1 MSPSQQLTS
10 LKTVGLVSGRQGT
23 ETRTFAES
31 LIAELRQ
38 AEVEV
43 LLDANTANSCPE
55 GGYEQR
61 PREELVAQA
70 DMVIVMG
77 GDGLL
82 LRVARLAGPAQ
93 VPLLGVDLGSFGFLA
108 AVQPVVVLD
117 RVDQLLAGDYHV
129 QQRLMLAVE
138 VRREEQVTSRFFGL
152 NDVVISR
159 IYPRRMVRLDTHVDG
174 ERVAVYPADGLIVA
188 TPTGSTAYSLSA
200 GGPLVDPDLDCFIIN
215 PICPH
220 TLYLR
225 PLIVDDASVITV
237 RVEERYDEPVT
248 VRLSVDG
255 QEDIEVTSEDLVVIQ
270 KAPCKAQL
278 VRLDRGSFFERL
290 HTKLR
295 WGLER

>member
-1 MSPSQQLTS
+1 MSRIQKLTTI
-10 LKTVGLVSGRQGT
+10 KRVGLVSGHQRPGT
-23 ETRTFAES
+23 REFAES
-31 LIAELRQ
+31 LIAKLRE

-43 LLDANTANSCPE
+43 LLDPNTANGCPE
-55 GGYEQR
+55 DGYEQQ

-108 AVQPVVVLD
+108 AVQPAVVLD
-117 RVDQLLAGDYHV
+117 RVDQLLAGEYHI

-138 VRREEQVTSRFFGL
+138 VQRGAEVTSRLFGL
-152 NDVVISR
+152 NDAVISR
-159 IYPRRMVRLDTHVDG
+159 VYPHRMVRLDTHVDG

-188 TPTGSTAYSLSA
+188 TPTGSTAYNLSA
-200 GGPLVDPDLDCFIIN
+200 GGPLVDPDLDCLILT

-225 PLIVDDASVITV
+225 PLIVDDDSVVTV
-237 RVEERYDEPVT
+237 KVEQRYDEPVT
-248 VRLSVDG
+248 VQLSVDG
-255 QEDIEVTSEDLVVIQ
+255 QEDVEVTSEDLVVIQ
-270 KAPCKAQL
+270 KAPCRAKL
-278 VRLDRGSFFERL
+278 VRFERDSFFERL

>member
-1 MSPSQQLTS
+1 MSPSEQLTS
-10 LKTVGLVSGRQGT
+10 LKTVALVSGQQRPGT
-23 ETRTFAES
+23 REFAES
-31 LIAELRQ
+31 LIAKLRE

-43 LLDANTANSCPE
+43 LVDPNTAESCSSRC
-55 GGYEQR
+55 QQL
-61 PREELVAQA
+61 PRTELVAQA

-82 LRVARLAGPAQ
+82 LRVARLAGPTQ

-108 AVQPVVVLD
+108 AVQPAVVLD
-117 RVDQLLAGDYHV
+117 HVDQLLAGEYHI

-138 VRREEQVTSRFFGL
+138 VQRGAEVTSRLLAL
-152 NDVVISR
+152 NDAVISR
-159 IYPRRMVRLDTHVDG
+159 VYPRRMVRLDTQVDG

-188 TPTGSTAYSLSA
+188 TPTGSTAYNLSA
-200 GGPLVDPDLDCFIIN
+200 AGPLVDPDLDCLILT

-225 PLIVDDASVITV
+225 PLIVDDDSVVTV

-255 QEDIEVTSEDLVVIQ
+255 QEDVEVTSEDLVVIQ

-278 VRLDRGSFFERL
+278 VRLDEGSFFERL

>member
-1 MSPSQQLTS
+1 MTRTKQVTT
-10 LKTVGLVSGRQGT
+10 LKTVGLVSGQQRPGT
-23 ETRTFAES
+23 REFAES
-31 LIAELRQ
+31 LIAKLRE

-43 LLDANTANSCPE
+43 LLDPNTAQNCP
-55 GGYEQR
+55 GSYEEQ
-61 PREELVAQA
+61 PREQLVAQA

-108 AVQPVVVLD
+108 AAQPAVVLD
-117 RVDQLLAGDYHV
+117 HIDQLLVGDYRI

-138 VRREEQVTSRFFGL
+138 VQRGAEVTSRFFGL
-152 NDVVISR
+152 NDAVISR
-159 IYPRRMVRLDTHVDG
+159 IYPRWMVRLDTHVDG

-188 TPTGSTAYSLSA
+188 TPTGSTAYNLSA
-200 GGPLVDPDLDCFIIN
+200 AGPLVDPDLDCLILT

-225 PLIVDDASVITV
+225 PLIVDADSVITV
-237 RVEERYDEPVT
+237 KMEQRYDEPVT

-255 QEDIEVTSEDLVVIQ
+255 QEDVEITSEDLVVIQ

-278 VRLDRGSFFERL
+278 VRIDQGSFFERL

>member
-1 MSPSQQLTS
+1 MSLAAELTN
-10 LKTVGLVSGRQGT
+10 LKTVGLVSGQQRPGLR
-23 ETRTFAES
+23 EFAEP
-31 LIAELRQ
+31 LIAKLHE

-43 LLDANTANSCPE
+43 LLDPNTAQSCP

-108 AVQPVVVLD
+108 AVQPAMVLD
-117 RVDQLLAGDYHV
+117 RVDQLLAGGYHI

-138 VRREEQVTSRFFGL
+138 VQRGAEVTSRFFGL
-152 NDVVISR
+152 NDAVISR
-159 IYPRRMVRLDTHVDG
+159 VYPRWMTRLDTHVDG

-188 TPTGSTAYSLSA
+188 TPTGSTAYNLSA
-200 GGPLVDPDLDCFIIN
+200 GGPLVDPDLDCLILT

-225 PLIVDDASVITV
+225 PLIVDDDSVVTV
-237 RVEERYDEPVT
+237 KVEQRYDEPVT

-255 QEDIEVTSEDLVVIQ
+255 QEDVEVTSEDLVVIQ
-270 KAPCKAQL
+270 KAPFKAQL
-278 VRLDRGSFFERL
+278 VRLDQSSFFERL

>member
-1 MSPSQQLTS
+1 MSPSEQLTS
-10 LKTVGLVSGRQGT
+10 LKTVGLVSGEQRPGT
-23 ETRTFAES
+23 WEFAES
-31 LIAELRQ
+31 LIAKLHQ
-38 AEVEV
+38 AKVEV
-43 LLDANTANSCPE
+43 LLDPNTAQSCPSRC
-55 GGYEQR
+55 QQL
-61 PREELVAQA
+61 PRTELVDQA

-82 LRVARLAGPAQ
+82 LRVARLAGPTQ

-108 AVQPVVVLD
+108 AVQPAVVLD
-117 RVDQLLAGDYHV
+117 RVEQLLAGEYHI

-138 VRREEQVTSRFFGL
+138 VQHRDRVSSRFFGL
-152 NDVVISR
+152 NDAVISR
-159 IYPRRMVRLDTHVDG
+159 IYPRRMVRLDTQVDG
-174 ERVAVYPADGLIVA
+174 ERVAIYPADGLIVA
-188 TPTGSTAYSLSA
+188 TPTGSTAYNLSA
-200 GGPLVDPDLDCFIIN
+200 GGPLVDPDLDCLILN

-225 PLIVDDASVITV
+225 PFIVDDDSVVTV

-255 QEDIEVTSEDLVVIQ
+255 QEDVEITSEDLVVIQ
-270 KAPCKAQL
+270 KASFKAQL

>member
-1 MSPSQQLTS
+1 MSRIQKFTTI
-10 LKTVGLVSGRQGT
+10 KAVGLVSGHQRPGT
-23 ETRTFAES
+23 REFAES
-31 LIAELRQ
+31 LITKLHN
-38 AEVEV
+38 AEVGV
-43 LLDANTANSCPE
+43 LLDPNTAQSCL
-55 GGYEQR
+55 GQYEQL
-61 PREELVAQA
+61 PQEELITQA

-108 AVQPVVVLD
+108 AVQPAVVLD
-117 RVDQLLAGDYHV
+117 RVDQLLAGEYHI
-129 QQRLMLAVE
+129 QERLMLAVE
-138 VRREEQVTSRFFGL
+138 VQRRDQASSRFFAL
-152 NDVVISR
+152 NDAVISR
-159 IYPRRMVRLDTHVDG
+159 IYPHRMVRLDTQVDG

-188 TPTGSTAYSLSA
+188 TPTGSTAYNLSA
-200 GGPLVDPDLDCFIIN
+200 HGPLVDPDLDCLILT

-225 PLIVDDASVITV
+225 PLIVDDDSVVTV
-237 RVEERYDEPVT
+237 KVEQRYDEPVT
-248 VRLSVDG
+248 ARLSVDG
-255 QEDIEVTSEDLVVIQ
+255 QEDVDVTSEDLVVIQ

>member
-1 MSPSQQLTS
+1 MSRIQKFTTI
-10 LKTVGLVSGRQGT
+10 KIVGLVSGQQSSGT
-23 ETRTFAES
+23 TEFAES
-31 LIAELRQ
+31 LIAKLRE
-38 AEVEV
+38 AEVAV
-43 LLDANTANSCPE
+43 LLDPNTAQSCA
-55 GGYEQR
+55 GQYEQL

-117 RVDQLLAGDYHV
+117 RIDQLLAGEYHIH
-129 QQRLMLAVE
+129 QRLMLSVE
-138 VRREEQVTSRFFGL
+138 VRRGDQVTDQLLAL
-152 NDVVISR
+152 NDAVISR
-159 IYPRRMVRLDTHVDG
+159 IYPRRMVRLDTQVDD

-188 TPTGSTAYSLSA
+188 TPTGSTAYNLSA
-200 GGPLVDPDLDCFIIN
+200 AGPLVDPDLDCLILN

-225 PLIVDDASVITV
+225 PLIVDDDSVVTV

-255 QEDIEVTSEDLVVIQ
+255 QEDVEVTSEDLIVIR
-270 KAPCKAQL
+270 KATFKAQL

>member
-1 MSPSQQLTS
+1 MSPSQQPTS
-10 LKTVGLVSGRQGT
+10 LKTVGLVSGQQRPGT
-23 ETRTFAES
+23 REFAES
-31 LIAELRQ
+31 LIAKLHD

-43 LLDANTANSCPE
+43 LVDPNTAESCPSRC
-55 GGYEQR
+55 QQL
-61 PREELVAQA
+61 PRTELVAQA
-70 DMVIVMG
+70 DMIIVMG

-117 RVDQLLAGDYHV
+117 HVDQLLAGDYHI

-138 VRREEQVTSRFFGL
+138 VQRGAEVTSRLFGL
-152 NDVVISR
+152 NDAVISR

-174 ERVAVYPADGLIVA
+174 ERVAVYPVDGLIVA
-188 TPTGSTAYSLSA
+188 TPTGSTAYNLSA
-200 GGPLVDPDLDCFIIN
+200 GGPLVDPDLDCLILT
-215 PICPH
+215 PICHH

-225 PLIVDDASVITV
+225 PLIVDDASVVTV

-255 QEDIEVTSEDLVVIQ
+255 QEDVEITSEDLVVIQ

-278 VRLDRGSFFERL
+278 VRLDRSSFFERL

>member
-1 MSPSQQLTS
+1 MSRIQKLTTI
-10 LKTVGLVSGRQGT
+10 KAVGLVSGRQRPGT
-23 ETRTFAES
+23 REFAES
-31 LIAELRQ
+31 LITKLHN

-43 LLDANTANSCPE
+43 LLDPNTAQSCL
-55 GGYEQR
+55 GQYEQL
-61 PREELVAQA
+61 PQKELVSQA

-82 LRVARLAGPAQ
+82 LKVARLAGPAQ
-93 VPLLGVDLGSFGFLA
+93 VPVLGVDLGSFGFLA
-108 AVQPVVVLD
+108 AVQPTVVLD
-117 RVDQLLAGDYHV
+117 RVDQLLAGEYHIHE
-129 QQRLMLAVE
+129 RLMLAVE
-138 VRREEQVTSRFFGL
+138 VQREDEVTSRFIGL
-152 NDVVISR
+152 NDAVISR
-159 IYPRRMVRLDTHVDG
+159 IYPRRMVRLDTQVNG

-200 GGPLVDPDLDCFIIN
+200 DGPLVDPDLDCLILN

-225 PLIVDDASVITV
+225 PLIVDDDSVVTV
-237 RVEERYDEPVT
+237 RIERRHGESVT

-255 QEDIEVTSEDLVVIQ
+255 QEDVEATSEDLVVIR
-270 KAPCKAQL
+270 KAPCRARL
-278 VRLDRGSFFERL
+278 VRLDRDSFFERL

>member
-1 MSPSQQLTS
+1 MSPSEQLTS
-10 LKTVGLVSGRQGT
+10 LKTVALVSGQQRPGT
-23 ETRTFAES
+23 REFAES
-31 LIAELRQ
+31 LIAKLRE

-43 LLDANTANSCPE
+43 LVDPNTAESCSSRC
-55 GGYEQR
+55 QQL
-61 PREELVAQA
+61 PRTELVAQA

-82 LRVARLAGPAQ
+82 LRVARLAGQPA
-93 VPLLGVDLGSFGFLA
+93 
-108 AVQPVVVLD
+108 VVLD
-117 RVDQLLAGDYHV
+117 HVDQLLAGEYHI

-138 VRREEQVTSRFFGL
+138 VQRGAEVASRLLAL
-152 NDVVISR
+152 NDAVISR
-159 IYPRRMVRLDTHVDG
+159 VYPRRMVRLDTQVDG

-188 TPTGSTAYSLSA
+188 SPTGSTAYNLSA
-200 GGPLVDPDLDCFIIN
+200 AGPLVDPDLDCLILT

-225 PLIVDDASVITV
+225 PLIVDDDSVVTV

-255 QEDIEVTSEDLVVIQ
+255 QEDVEVTSEDLVVIQ

-278 VRLDRGSFFERL
+278 VRLDQGSFFERL

>member
-1 MSPSQQLTS
+1 MTLPAEHTTI
-10 LKTVGLVSGRQGT
+10 KTVGLVSGQQRPGT
-23 ETRTFAES
+23 REFAES
-31 LIAELRQ
+31 LIGKLRE

-43 LLDANTANSCPE
+43 LLDPNTAKSYP
-55 GGYEQR
+55 GDSYEQQ

-82 LRVARLAGPAQ
+82 LRVAHLAGPAQ

-108 AVQPVVVLD
+108 AVHPAMVLD
-117 RVDQLLAGDYHV
+117 HVDQLLAGEYHI

-138 VRREEQVTSRFFGL
+138 LQRDAEVTSRFLGL

-159 IYPRRMVRLDTHVDG
+159 IYPHRMVRLDTQVDG

-200 GGPLVDPDLDCFIIN
+200 DGPLVDPDLDCLILN

-220 TLYLR
+220 SLYLR
-225 PLIVDDASVITV
+225 PLIVDDDSVVIV
-237 RVEERYDEPVT
+237 KVQQRYDESVT
-248 VRLSVDG
+248 ARLSVDG
-255 QEDIEVTSEDLVVIQ
+255 QEDAEVTSEDLIVIQ

-278 VRLDRGSFFERL
+278 VRLDQGSFFERL